1 MNKRYGLGF
10 YLGIISVIT
19 AMITVVGG
27 FMLGNAFPV
36 IAFSVAGIVLF
47 FVAVKTDLA
56 ILLLTCGYDVYFR
69 TVIYNYKCNGR
80 N

>member
-27 FMLGNAFPV
+27 FMLGYAFPV

-47 FVAVKTDLA
+47 FVAVKT
-56 ILLLTCGYDVYFR
+56 
-69 TVIYNYKCNGR
+69 
-80 N
+80 

>member
-47 FVAVKTDLA
+47 FFATGLLH
-56 ILLLTCGYDVYFR
+56 LLLTCGYDVYFR